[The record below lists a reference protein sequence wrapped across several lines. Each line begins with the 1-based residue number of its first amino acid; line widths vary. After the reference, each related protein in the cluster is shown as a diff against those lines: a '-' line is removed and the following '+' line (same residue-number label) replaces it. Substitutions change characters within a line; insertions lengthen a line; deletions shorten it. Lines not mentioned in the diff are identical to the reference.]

1 MKLSLLSLATL
12 VGAAVADLDP
22 IIIKVIFQTHQTG
35 LKGGL
40 HINVCDVN
48 RAPSSSTLAMILNCT
63 YIWCR
68 SIALLSLS

>member
-22 IIIKVIFQTHQTG
+22 IIIKVIQTHQTG

-40 HINVCDVN
+40 HFNSVMRTGLQV
-48 RAPSSSTLAMILNCT
+48 
-63 YIWCR
+63 
-68 SIALLSLS
+68 LLL